1 LLFEVGYVSKDSILI
16 QHSLLS
22 KVTV

>member
-1 LLFEVGYVSKDSILI
+1 LWFEAGYVTKDSILI

-22 KVTV
+22 NVTV

>member
-1 LLFEVGYVSKDSILI
+1 LWFEAGYVSKNSILI

-22 KVTV
+22 NVTV

>member
-1 LLFEVGYVSKDSILI
+1 LWFEAGYVSKDSILI

-22 KVTV
+22 NVTV